1 VYAHHIESPGTKAYS
16 VAEARAMFQPF
27 ARVDVAFRL
36 NHGDLLRGAAGAR
49 HGGALLR
56 IARAVWPRPLL
67 RAVAGRLGLYL
78 LIDAEKAALTT
89 P

>member
-1 VYAHHIESPGTKAYS
+1 
-16 VAEARAMFQPF
+16 MFRPF
-27 ARVDVAFRL
+27 ARVDVAIRL
-36 NHGDLLRGAAGAR
+36 NHGDLLQGSAGAR
-49 HGGALLR
+49 HGGALLA

-67 RAVAGRLGLYL
+67 RVLARGHGLYL